1 MRYKW
6 IALSVTIVGTLMAGI
21 DTRIIIVGLPTV
33 ARELGTDVESI
44 IWISQSYLLASTVGL
59 LLIGRITDTVGR
71 VKIYNIGFVVFTV
84 GSFLASISQSAVQLI
99 ISRIVQGTGS
109 AMLITNSAAI
119 LTDAT
124 PSDELGTI
132 LGINQI
138 AFRIGSVAGLT
149 LSGVIIAMSGWR
161 ALFYLNI
168 PIGIFGTVWAHLRL
182 REISTLDVQ
191 KKMDWHGFAAFT
203 SGLTLMLLAITLL
216 SYGIT
221 EALPGFVMLTL
232 GAILLLYFIRI
243 EMRSNAPL
251 LDLRLFKIREFAA
264 GNMAQLLN
272 ALAWFGIVLM
282 LSFYMQIVFDFT
294 ALQTGVSLLPLEVA
308 FVLFGPISGKLS
320 DKYGTRLFSTL
331 GLSVSSVGFFWL
343 TQVNISSSY
352 SEVTIPL
359 ILLGVGNGMF
369 VAPNIS
375 SIMRSVPANRR
386 GVASGFRT
394 TMFNIGGTAS
404 AGLAIL
410 LITTGI
416 PYSVFSGLLRSMNPS
431 ALGRVPE
438 QEFINGFKVESFV
451 FGIINTGAIIPSFL
465 RGPGKAG
472 LVKTHEEKAED
483 KTPQGIQSESHSL
496 RGGVLFP
503 MARVS
508 REIQGSRRPHSDL
521 GRTGRRYC
529 GVQKRI
535 QPWA

>member
-1 MRYKW
+1 
-6 IALSVTIVGTLMAGI
+6 MAGI

-33 ARELGTDVESI
+33 ARQLGTDVESI

-59 LLIGRITDTVGR
+59 LLIGRITDVIGR
-71 VKIYNIGFVVFTV
+71 VKIYNIGFVIFTI
-84 GSFLASISQSAVQLI
+84 GSALASISQSATQLI
-99 ISRIVQGTGS
+99 LSRIVQGTGS

-149 LSGVIIAMSGWR
+149 LSGVIIAISGWR

-168 PIGIFGTVWAHLRL
+168 PIGIFGTAWAHLRL
-182 REISTLDVQ
+182 REISTKDVQ
-191 KKMDWHGFAAFT
+191 KKMDWLGFAAFT
-203 SGLTLMLLAITLL
+203 SGLTLVLLGITVL

-221 EALPGFVMLTL
+221 EALPGFVMLSL
-232 GAILLLYFIRI
+232 SAILLVYFRI

-264 GNMAQLLN
+264 GNIAQLLN

-282 LSFYMQIVFDFT
+282 VSFYMQIVFDFT

-320 DKYGTRLFSTL
+320 DKYGARLFSTL
-331 GLSVSSVGFFWL
+331 GLSVSSVGLFWL

-352 SEVTIPL
+352 SEVAIPL

-375 SIMRSVPANRR
+375 SIMGSVPANRR

-438 QEFINGFKVESFV
+438 QEFINGFKVASFV
-451 FGIINTGAIIPSFL
+451 FGIINTGAIIPSVL

-472 LVKTHEEKAED
+472 LAKTHEEKAED
-483 KTPQGIQSESHSL
+483 RHPQGI
-496 RGGVLFP
+496 
-503 MARVS
+503 
-508 REIQGSRRPHSDL
+508 
-521 GRTGRRYC
+521 
-529 GVQKRI
+529 
-535 QPWA
+535 